1 MASTYDGSLDISL
14 TLTLTLTLTRTNQE
28 MFGIMSW

>member
-1 MASTYDGSLDISL
+1 MAATYDGSLDISL
-14 TLTLTLTLTRTNQE
+14 TLTLTLTLTRANQE